1 MNSTLNYSDT
11 NDKKRKAINTLDI
24 LKYGIFIIFSI
35 LISFVNIKFNNE
47 NIVIPISVAFVIA
60 MIANDI
66 PIGGVLVAEAI
77 TLGFRFGMGGF
88 GIYIVEILMF
98 VLSIFILKPIEI
110 KMDSEKYKLGKRVVI
125 ITIITSMLMYMKKYP
140 FYAVCEFTIFSLCL
154 EYIFYKIFSNGIN
167 VIKNFGKS
175 KAYSE
180 IEIISAGVFLAVA
193 IIPLFALHEKI
204 ALMISGIL
212 IMADLWL
219 VTSKLK
225 LKYGMVASIV
235 FCVIAFIMVDE
246 PMRYFAYFIFIGL
259 FSTFINRM
267 NKIIFFFINSLFI
280 GLAFYFNFKYKINL
294 MILIEMLIGMMS
306 LLFVR
311 AVKKVDYTTD
321 VKMLPEAMME
331 IEEKQDVEK
340 EKRKEKL
347 SNFKIKVK
355 NAMSYNKTNIL
366 YDELY
371 KNRNNILDD
380 IFNVLDVSKFI
391 SDDEIIKILNDKK
404 IYFAEENNEFD
415 EEIQKMQ
422 VKGVTR
428 LINNVFMNIK

>member
-98 VLSIFILKPIEI
+98 ILSIFILKPIEI

-204 ALMISGIL
+204 ALMISEIL

-219 VTSKLK
+219 FTSKLK

-235 FCVIAFIMVDE
+235 FCLLGFVMVDE

-267 NKIIFFFINSLFI
+267 NKIIFFFMNSLFI

-294 MILIEMLIGMMS
+294 IILIEMLIGMMS

-380 IFNVLDVSKFI
+380 IFNVLDVSKSI

-415 EEIQKMQ
+415 EEIQRMQ

>member
-77 TLGFRFGMGGF
+77 TFGFRFGMGGF

-98 VLSIFILKPIEI
+98 ILSIFILKPIEI

-180 IEIISAGVFLAVA
+180 IEIISAGVFIAVA

-204 ALMISGIL
+204 ALMILGIL

-235 FCVIAFIMVDE
+235 FCAIAFIMVDE

-259 FSTFINRM
+259 FSALFNRM
-267 NKIIFFFINSLFI
+267 NKIIFFFMNSLFI
-280 GLAFYFNFKYKINL
+280 GLACYFNFKYKINL
-294 MILIEMLIGMMS
+294 IVLIEMLIGMMS

-311 AVKKVDYTTD
+311 AVKKVDYTND

-380 IFNVLDVSKFI
+380 IFNLLDVSKSI

>member
-1 MNSTLNYSDT
+1 M
-11 NDKKRKAINTLDI
+11 
-24 LKYGIFIIFSI
+24 
-35 LISFVNIKFNNE
+35 
-47 NIVIPISVAFVIA
+47 
-60 MIANDI
+60 
-66 PIGGVLVAEAI
+66 
-77 TLGFRFGMGGF
+77 
-88 GIYIVEILMF
+88 
-98 VLSIFILKPIEI
+98 
-110 KMDSEKYKLGKRVVI
+110 
-125 ITIITSMLMYMKKYP
+125 
-140 FYAVCEFTIFSLCL
+140 
-154 EYIFYKIFSNGIN
+154 
-167 VIKNFGKS
+167 
-175 KAYSE
+175 
-180 IEIISAGVFLAVA
+180 
-193 IIPLFALHEKI
+193 
-204 ALMISGIL
+204 
-212 IMADLWL
+212 
-219 VTSKLK
+219 
-225 LKYGMVASIV
+225 
-235 FCVIAFIMVDE
+235 
-246 PMRYFAYFIFIGL
+246 
-259 FSTFINRM
+259 
-267 NKIIFFFINSLFI
+267 NSLFI
-280 GLAFYFNFKYKINL
+280 GLACYFNFKYKINL
-294 MILIEMLIGMMS
+294 IVLIEMLIGMMS

-311 AVKKVDYTTD
+311 AVKKVDYTND

-380 IFNVLDVSKFI
+380 IFNVLDVSKSI

>member
-11 NDKKRKAINTLDI
+11 NDKKRKAINTMDI

-180 IEIISAGVFLAVA
+180 IEIISAGVFIAVA
-193 IIPLFALHEKI
+193 IIPLFSLHGKI
-204 ALMISGIL
+204 TLMISGIL

-235 FCVIAFIMVDE
+235 FSVLGFIMFDE
-246 PMRYFAYFIFIGL
+246 PMHYFAYFIFIGL
-259 FSTFINRM
+259 FSALLNRM
-267 NKIIFFFINSLFI
+267 NKIIFFFMNSLFI
-280 GLAFYFNFKYKINL
+280 GLVFYFNFKYKINL
-294 MILIEMLIGMMS
+294 IILIEMLIGMMV

-311 AVKKVDYTTD
+311 AVKKVDYTDD

-340 EKRKEKL
+340 EKRREKL

-380 IFNVLDVSKFI
+380 IFNVLNVSKSI

-404 IYFAEENNEFD
+404 IYLAEENNKFD
-415 EEIQKMQ
+415 KEIQMMQ

>member
-11 NDKKRKAINTLDI
+11 NDKKRKAINAMDI

-98 VLSIFILKPIEI
+98 ILSIFILKPIEI

-180 IEIISAGVFLAVA
+180 IEIISAGVFIAVA

-235 FCVIAFIMVDE
+235 FCAIAFIMVDE

-259 FSTFINRM
+259 FSALFNRM
-267 NKIIFFFINSLFI
+267 NKIVFFFMNSLFI

-294 MILIEMLIGMMS
+294 IVLIEMLIGMMS

-380 IFNVLDVSKFI
+380 IFNVLDVSKSI

-415 EEIQKMQ
+415 DEIQKMQ

>member
-235 FCVIAFIMVDE
+235 FCAIAFIMVDE

>member
-77 TLGFRFGMGGF
+77 TLGFRFGTDGF

-98 VLSIFILKPIEI
+98 ILSIFILKPIEI

-193 IIPLFALHEKI
+193 IIPLSALHEKI

-235 FCVIAFIMVDE
+235 FCAIAFIMVEE

-259 FSTFINRM
+259 FSALLNRM
-267 NKIIFFFINSLFI
+267 NKIVFFFMNSLFI

-311 AVKKVDYTTD
+311 AVRKVDYTTD

-380 IFNVLDVSKFI
+380 IFNVLDVSKSI

-415 EEIQKMQ
+415 EEIQRMQ

-428 LINNVFMNIK
+428 LINNVFINIK

>member
-98 VLSIFILKPIEI
+98 ILSIFILKPIEI

-180 IEIISAGVFLAVA
+180 IEIISAGVFIAVA

-204 ALMISGIL
+204 ALIISGIL

-235 FCVIAFIMVDE
+235 FCAIAFIMVDE
-246 PMRYFAYFIFIGL
+246 PMRYFAYLIFIGL
-259 FSTFINRM
+259 FSALFNRM
-267 NKIIFFFINSLFI
+267 NKIIFFFMNSLFI
-280 GLAFYFNFKYKINL
+280 GLACYFYFKYKTNL
-294 MILIEMLIGMMS
+294 IVLIEMLIGMMS

-311 AVKKVDYTTD
+311 AVKKVDYTDD

-380 IFNVLDVSKFI
+380 IFNVLDVSRSI

-415 EEIQKMQ
+415 DEIQRMQ

>member
-193 IIPLFALHEKI
+193 IIPLSALHEKI

-235 FCVIAFIMVDE
+235 FCAIAFVMLDE

-259 FSTFINRM
+259 FSALLNRM
-267 NKIIFFFINSLFI
+267 NKIVFFFMNSLFI
-280 GLAFYFNFKYKINL
+280 GLACYFNFKYKTNL
-294 MILIEMLIGMMS
+294 IILIEMLIGMMS

-311 AVKKVDYTTD
+311 AVKKVDYTD
-321 VKMLPEAMME
+321 NVKMLPEAMME

-371 KNRNNILDD
+371 KNRNSILDD
-380 IFNVLDVSKFI
+380 IFDVLDVNKSI

>member
-11 NDKKRKAINTLDI
+11 NDKKGKAINTLDI

-77 TLGFRFGMGGF
+77 TLGFRFGTGGF

-98 VLSIFILKPIEI
+98 ILSIFILKPIEI

-180 IEIISAGVFLAVA
+180 IEIISAGVFIAVA
-193 IIPLFALHEKI
+193 IIPLFSLHGKI
-204 ALMISGIL
+204 TLMISGIL

-235 FCVIAFIMVDE
+235 FSVLGFIMFDE
-246 PMRYFAYFIFIGL
+246 PMHYFAYFIFIGL
-259 FSTFINRM
+259 FSALLNRM
-267 NKIIFFFINSLFI
+267 NKIIFFFMNSLFI
-280 GLAFYFNFKYKINL
+280 GLVFYFNFKYKINL
-294 MILIEMLIGMMS
+294 IILIEMLIGMMV

-311 AVKKVDYTTD
+311 AVKKVDYTDD

-340 EKRKEKL
+340 EKRREKL

-380 IFNVLDVSKFI
+380 IFNVLNVSKSI

-404 IYFAEENNEFD
+404 IYLAEENNKFD
-415 EEIQKMQ
+415 KEIQMMQ

>member
-77 TLGFRFGMGGF
+77 TMGFRFGMGGF

-98 VLSIFILKPIEI
+98 ILSIFILKPIEI

-180 IEIISAGVFLAVA
+180 IEIISAGVFIAVA

-204 ALMISGIL
+204 ALMISEIL

-235 FCVIAFIMVDE
+235 FCLLGFVMVDE

-267 NKIIFFFINSLFI
+267 NKIIFFFMNSLFI
-280 GLAFYFNFKYKINL
+280 GLACYFYFKYKTNL
-294 MILIEMLIGMMS
+294 IVLIEMLIGMMS

-311 AVKKVDYTTD
+311 AVKKVDYTDD

-380 IFNVLDVSKFI
+380 IFNVLDVSRSI

-415 EEIQKMQ
+415 DEIQRMQ

>member
-77 TLGFRFGMGGF
+77 TLGFRFGTDGF

-98 VLSIFILKPIEI
+98 ILSIFILKPIEI

-193 IIPLFALHEKI
+193 IIPLSALHEKI

-235 FCVIAFIMVDE
+235 FCLLGFVMVDE

-259 FSTFINRM
+259 FSALLNRM
-267 NKIIFFFINSLFI
+267 NKIVFFFMNSLFI

-311 AVKKVDYTTD
+311 AVRKVDYTTD

-380 IFNVLDVSKFI
+380 IFNVLDVSKSI

-415 EEIQKMQ
+415 EEIQRMQ

-428 LINNVFMNIK
+428 LINNVFINIK

>member
-11 NDKKRKAINTLDI
+11 NDKKRKAINAMDI

-77 TLGFRFGMGGF
+77 TLGFRCGTGGF

-98 VLSIFILKPIEI
+98 ILSIFILKPIEI

-180 IEIISAGVFLAVA
+180 IEIISAGVFIAVA

-204 ALMISGIL
+204 ALMISEIL

-235 FCVIAFIMVDE
+235 FCLLGFVMVDE

-267 NKIIFFFINSLFI
+267 NKIIFFFMNSLFI
-280 GLAFYFNFKYKINL
+280 GLACYFYFKYKTNL
-294 MILIEMLIGMMS
+294 IVLIEMLIGMMS

-311 AVKKVDYTTD
+311 AVKKVDYTDD

-380 IFNVLDVSKFI
+380 IFNVLDVSRSI

-415 EEIQKMQ
+415 DEIQRMQ

>member
-24 LKYGIFIIFSI
+24 LKYGIFIMFSI

-77 TLGFRFGMGGF
+77 TLGFRFGTGGF

-98 VLSIFILKPIEI
+98 ILSIFILKPIEI

-180 IEIISAGVFLAVA
+180 IEIISAGVFIAVT
-193 IIPLFALHEKI
+193 IIPLFSLHGKI
-204 ALMISGIL
+204 TLMISGIL

-235 FCVIAFIMVDE
+235 FSVLGFIMFDE
-246 PMRYFAYFIFIGL
+246 PMHYFAYFIFIGL
-259 FSTFINRM
+259 FSALLNRM
-267 NKIIFFFINSLFI
+267 NKIIFFFMNSLFI
-280 GLAFYFNFKYKINL
+280 GLVFYFNFKYKINL
-294 MILIEMLIGMMS
+294 IILIEMLIGMMV

-311 AVKKVDYTTD
+311 AVKKVDYTDD

-340 EKRKEKL
+340 EKRREKL

-380 IFNVLDVSKFI
+380 IFNVLNVSKSI

-404 IYFAEENNEFD
+404 IYLAEENNKFD
-415 EEIQKMQ
+415 KEIQMMQ

>member
-35 LISFVNIKFNNE
+35 FISFVNIKFNNE

-77 TLGFRFGMGGF
+77 TLGFRFGTGGF

-98 VLSIFILKPIEI
+98 ILSIFILKPIEI

-225 LKYGMVASIV
+225 LKYGMVASMV
-235 FCVIAFIMVDE
+235 FCAIAFIMVDE

-259 FSTFINRM
+259 FSALFNRM
-267 NKIIFFFINSLFI
+267 NKIVFFFMNSLFI
-280 GLAFYFNFKYKINL
+280 CLAFYFNFKYKINL
-294 MILIEMLIGMMS
+294 IILIEMLIGMMS

-371 KNRNNILDD
+371 KNRNNILED
-380 IFNVLDVSKFI
+380 IFDVLDVSKSI

-404 IYFAEENNEFD
+404 IYFAEEINEFD
-415 EEIQKMQ
+415 EEIQRMQ

>member
-24 LKYGIFIIFSI
+24 LKYAIFIIFSI

-180 IEIISAGVFLAVA
+180 IEIISAGVFIAVA

-235 FCVIAFIMVDE
+235 FCAIAFIMVDE

-259 FSTFINRM
+259 FSALFNRM
-267 NKIIFFFINSLFI
+267 NKIVFFFMNSLFI

-294 MILIEMLIGMMS
+294 IVLIEMLIGMMS

-331 IEEKQDVEK
+331 IEEKQDAEK

-380 IFNVLDVSKFI
+380 IFNVLDVNKSI

>member
-193 IIPLFALHEKI
+193 IIPLFALHKKI

-235 FCVIAFIMVDE
+235 FCAIAFIMVDE

-259 FSTFINRM
+259 FSALLNRM
-267 NKIIFFFINSLFI
+267 NKIIFFFMNSLFI

-294 MILIEMLIGMMS
+294 IILIEMLIGMMS

-311 AVKKVDYTTD
+311 AVKKVDYTND

-380 IFNVLDVSKFI
+380 IFNVLDVSKSI

-404 IYFAEENNEFD
+404 IYFAEEINEFD
-415 EEIQKMQ
+415 EEIQRMQ

>member
-180 IEIISAGVFLAVA
+180 IEIISAGVFIAVA

-204 ALMISGIL
+204 ALIISGIL

-259 FSTFINRM
+259 FSALFNRM
-267 NKIIFFFINSLFI
+267 NKIIFFFMNSLFI

-294 MILIEMLIGMMS
+294 IILIEMLIGMMS

-311 AVKKVDYTTD
+311 AVKKVDYTDD

-380 IFNVLDVSKFI
+380 IFNVLDVSKSI

-415 EEIQKMQ
+415 EEIQRMQ

>member
-98 VLSIFILKPIEI
+98 ILSIFILKPIEI

-180 IEIISAGVFLAVA
+180 IEIISAGVFVAVA

-204 ALMISGIL
+204 ALMISEIL

-235 FCVIAFIMVDE
+235 FCLLGFVMVDE

-267 NKIIFFFINSLFI
+267 NKIIFFFMNSLFI
-280 GLAFYFNFKYKINL
+280 GLACYFYFKYKTNL
-294 MILIEMLIGMMS
+294 IVLIEMLIGMMS

-311 AVKKVDYTTD
+311 AVKKVDYTD
-321 VKMLPEAMME
+321 NVKMLPEAMME

-371 KNRNNILDD
+371 KNRNNILED
-380 IFNVLDVSKFI
+380 IFNVLDVSKSI

>member
-11 NDKKRKAINTLDI
+11 NDKKRKTINTLDI

-98 VLSIFILKPIEI
+98 ILSIFILKPIEI

-235 FCVIAFIMVDE
+235 FCAIAFIMVDE

-259 FSTFINRM
+259 FSALLNRM
-267 NKIIFFFINSLFI
+267 NKIVFFFMNSLFI

-294 MILIEMLIGMMS
+294 IILIEMLIGMMS

-380 IFNVLDVSKFI
+380 IFNVLDVSKSI

-415 EEIQKMQ
+415 EEIQRMQ

-428 LINNVFMNIK
+428 LINNVFINIK

>member
-77 TLGFRFGMGGF
+77 TLGFRFGTGGF

-98 VLSIFILKPIEI
+98 ILSIFILKPIEI

-180 IEIISAGVFLAVA
+180 IEIISAGVFIAVA
-193 IIPLFALHEKI
+193 IIPLFSLHGKI
-204 ALMISGIL
+204 TLMISGIL

-235 FCVIAFIMVDE
+235 FCLLGFVMVDE

-259 FSTFINRM
+259 FSALLNRM
-267 NKIIFFFINSLFI
+267 NKIIFFFMNSLFI
-280 GLAFYFNFKYKINL
+280 GLVFYFNFKYKINL
-294 MILIEMLIGMMS
+294 IILIEMLIGMMV

-311 AVKKVDYTTD
+311 AVKKVDYTDD

-340 EKRKEKL
+340 EKRREKL

-380 IFNVLDVSKFI
+380 IFNVLNVSKSI

-404 IYFAEENNEFD
+404 IYLAEENNKFD
-415 EEIQKMQ
+415 KEIQMMQ

>member
-1 MNSTLNYSDT
+1 
-11 NDKKRKAINTLDI
+11 
-24 LKYGIFIIFSI
+24 
-35 LISFVNIKFNNE
+35 
-47 NIVIPISVAFVIA
+47 
-60 MIANDI
+60 
-66 PIGGVLVAEAI
+66 
-77 TLGFRFGMGGF
+77 
-88 GIYIVEILMF
+88 
-98 VLSIFILKPIEI
+98 
-110 KMDSEKYKLGKRVVI
+110 
-125 ITIITSMLMYMKKYP
+125 
-140 FYAVCEFTIFSLCL
+140 
-154 EYIFYKIFSNGIN
+154 
-167 VIKNFGKS
+167 
-175 KAYSE
+175 
-180 IEIISAGVFLAVA
+180 
-193 IIPLFALHEKI
+193 
-204 ALMISGIL
+204 
-212 IMADLWL
+212 MADLWL

-235 FCVIAFIMVDE
+235 FCAIAFIMVDE

-259 FSTFINRM
+259 FSALFNRM
-267 NKIIFFFINSLFI
+267 NKIIFFFMNSLFI
-280 GLAFYFNFKYKINL
+280 GLACYFNFKYKINL
-294 MILIEMLIGMMS
+294 IVLIEMLIGMMS

-311 AVKKVDYTTD
+311 AVKKVDYTND

-331 IEEKQDVEK
+331 IE
-340 EKRKEKL
+340 EKL

-380 IFNVLDVSKFI
+380 IFNVLDVSKSI

>member
-77 TLGFRFGMGGF
+77 TLGFRFGTGGF

-193 IIPLFALHEKI
+193 IIPLSALHEKI
-204 ALMISGIL
+204 ALIISGIL
-212 IMADLWL
+212 IMSDLWL

-235 FCVIAFIMVDE
+235 FCVLAFIMLDE
-246 PMRYFAYFIFIGL
+246 PTRYFAYFIFIGL
-259 FSTFINRM
+259 FSALFNRM
-267 NKIIFFFINSLFI
+267 NKIVFFFMNSLFI
-280 GLAFYFNFKYKINL
+280 GLVCYFNFKYKINL
-294 MILIEMLIGMMS
+294 IILIEMLIGMMS

-380 IFNVLDVSKFI
+380 IFNVLDVSKSI

-415 EEIQKMQ
+415 EEIQRMQ

>member
-98 VLSIFILKPIEI
+98 ILSIFILKPIEI

-193 IIPLFALHEKI
+193 IIPLFGFHEKI

-219 VTSKLK
+219 VSSKLK

-235 FCVIAFIMVDE
+235 FCAIAFIMVDE

-259 FSTFINRM
+259 FSALFNRM
-267 NKIIFFFINSLFI
+267 NKIVFFFMNSLFI
-280 GLAFYFNFKYKINL
+280 CLAFYFNFKYKINL
-294 MILIEMLIGMMS
+294 IILIEMLIGMMS

-311 AVKKVDYTTD
+311 AVKKVDYTID

-380 IFNVLDVSKFI
+380 IFNVLDVSRSI

-415 EEIQKMQ
+415 DEIQRMQ

>member
-77 TLGFRFGMGGF
+77 TLGFRFGTGGF

-98 VLSIFILKPIEI
+98 ILSIFILKPIEI

-193 IIPLFALHEKI
+193 IIPLSALHEKI

-235 FCVIAFIMVDE
+235 FCAIAFIMVDE

-259 FSTFINRM
+259 FSALLNRM
-267 NKIIFFFINSLFI
+267 NKIVFFFMNSLFI

-311 AVKKVDYTTD
+311 AVRKVDYTTD

-331 IEEKQDVEK
+331 IEEKQDLEK

-380 IFNVLDVSKFI
+380 IFNVLDVSKSI

-415 EEIQKMQ
+415 EEIQRMQ

-428 LINNVFMNIK
+428 LINNVFINIK

>member
-77 TLGFRFGMGGF
+77 TLGFRFGTGGF

-98 VLSIFILKPIEI
+98 ILSIFILKPIEI

-140 FYAVCEFTIFSLCL
+140 LYAVCEFTIFSLCL

-180 IEIISAGVFLAVA
+180 IEIISTGVFIAVA
-193 IIPLFALHEKI
+193 IIPLFALHGKI

-235 FCVIAFIMVDE
+235 FCFLGFVMVDE
-246 PMRYFAYFIFIGL
+246 PMHYFAYFIFIGL

-267 NKIIFFFINSLFI
+267 NKIIFFFMNSLFI
-280 GLAFYFNFKYKINL
+280 GLACYFYFKYKTNL
-294 MILIEMLIGMMS
+294 IVLIEMLIGMMS

-311 AVKKVDYTTD
+311 AVKKVDYTD
-321 VKMLPEAMME
+321 NVKMLPEAMME

-371 KNRNNILDD
+371 KNRNNILED
-380 IFNVLDVSKFI
+380 IFNVLDVSKSI

>member
-11 NDKKRKAINTLDI
+11 NDKKRKTINTLDI

-175 KAYSE
+175 KA
-180 IEIISAGVFLAVA
+180 LA

-204 ALMISGIL
+204 ALIISGIL

-235 FCVIAFIMVDE
+235 FCLLGFVMVDE

-311 AVKKVDYTTD
+311 AVKKVDYTD
-321 VKMLPEAMME
+321 NVKMLPEAMME
-331 IEEKQDVEK
+331 IEEKQDAEK

-380 IFNVLDVSKFI
+380 IFNVLDVSKSI

-404 IYFAEENNEFD
+404 IYFAEEINEFD
-415 EEIQKMQ
+415 EEIQRMQ

>member
-11 NDKKRKAINTLDI
+11 NDKKRKTINTLDI

-180 IEIISAGVFLAVA
+180 IEIISAGVFIAVA

-204 ALMISGIL
+204 ALIISGIL

-235 FCVIAFIMVDE
+235 FCLLGFVMVDE

-259 FSTFINRM
+259 FSALF
-267 NKIIFFFINSLFI
+267 NKINKIVFFFMNSLFI
-280 GLAFYFNFKYKINL
+280 GLACYFNFKYKINL
-294 MILIEMLIGMMS
+294 IVLIEMLIGMMS

-311 AVKKVDYTTD
+311 AVKKVDYTD
-321 VKMLPEAMME
+321 NVKMLPEAMME

-380 IFNVLDVSKFI
+380 IFNVLDVSRSI

-415 EEIQKMQ
+415 EEIQRMQ

>member
-11 NDKKRKAINTLDI
+11 NDKKKKAINTLDI

-77 TLGFRFGMGGF
+77 TLGFRFGTGGF

-98 VLSIFILKPIEI
+98 ILSIFILKPIEI

-193 IIPLFALHEKI
+193 IIPLSALHEKI

-235 FCVIAFIMVDE
+235 FCAIAFIMVDE

-259 FSTFINRM
+259 FSALLNRM
-267 NKIIFFFINSLFI
+267 NKIVFFFMNSLFI

-311 AVKKVDYTTD
+311 AVRKVDYTTD

-331 IEEKQDVEK
+331 IEEKQDLEK

-380 IFNVLDVSKFI
+380 IFNVLDVSKSI

-415 EEIQKMQ
+415 EEIQRMQ

-428 LINNVFMNIK
+428 LINNVFINIK